1 MSWRSRWV
9 IVPAL
14 LILIVLGWNAYVWTH
29 AGGMVAG
36 RVVDAAG
43 RGVGGAEVILYARSF
58 ITNDELQ
65 RTRTDA
71 EGRFRLSGNASH
83 ALQLQA
89 EAPGLGR
96 SDRMTVRLLFKGE
109 DVVLRTPLRFAGKA
123 SY

>member
-14 LILIVLGWNAYVWTH
+14 LVAIVLGWNAYVWTH
-29 AGGMVAG
+29 AGGVVAG
-36 RVVDAAG
+36 RVVDASG
-43 RGVGGAEVILYARSF
+43 RPVAGAEVILYARSF

-71 EGRFRLSGNASH
+71 SGDFRFSKNVSH

-96 SDRMTVRLLFKGE
+96 SERRTVRLLFKGE
-109 DVVLRTPLRFAGKA
+109 DVTLREPLRFA
-123 SY
+123 S